1 VVEERAVNRKES
13 PAMST
18 EPSTTP
24 ARNLDDDKRLAH
36 VLYIL
41 HALAPFTAWLL
52 AVVAIVLAMAKRD
65 DVRGTF
71 LDSHFSWLSRTFWW
85 GLLWIVVCAALTGLM
100 FLTIILI
107 PVSWLPYML
116 LFIWYLYRVIK
127 GWLRLNDGRPV
138 V

>member
-1 VVEERAVNRKES
+1 
-13 PAMST
+13 MST
-18 EPSTTP
+18 GPVATP
-24 ARNLDDDKRLAH
+24 ERDMEGDKRLTH
-36 VLYIL
+36 ILYLL
-41 HALAPFTAWLL
+41 HGLAPFTAWLL
-52 AVVAIVLAMAKRD
+52 AVVAIILGMARRD

-85 GLLWIVVCAALTGLM
+85 GLLWIVVCSLLTALM
-100 FLTIILI
+100 FFTLLLI
-107 PVSWLPYML
+107 PLMWLPFTL

>member
-1 VVEERAVNRKES
+1 
-13 PAMST
+13 MST
-18 EPSTTP
+18 DPTANPGRSIE
-24 ARNLDDDKRLAH
+24 DEKRLAH

-52 AVVAIVLAMAKRD
+52 AVIAIVLGMAKRD

-85 GLLWIVVCAALTGLM
+85 GLLWIVVCGLVTTLM
-100 FLTIILI
+100 FVTVILI
-107 PVSWLPYML
+107 PLIWLPFTL

-138 V
+138 D

>member
-1 VVEERAVNRKES
+1 
-13 PAMST
+13 MST
-18 EPSTTP
+18 DP
-24 ARNLDDDKRLAH
+24 AASPGRSLEDEKRLAH

-52 AVVAIVLAMAKRD
+52 AVIAIILGMAKRD
-65 DVRGTF
+65 DVRGTW

-85 GLLWIVVCAALTGLM
+85 GLLWIVVCGLVTALM
-100 FLTIILI
+100 FFTLLLI
-107 PVSWLPYML
+107 PLMWLPFTL

-138 V
+138 D

>member
-1 VVEERAVNRKES
+1 
-13 PAMST
+13 MST
-18 EPSTTP
+18 DPTASTG
-24 ARNLDDDKRLAH
+24 RNLEDEKRLAH

-52 AVVAIVLAMAKRD
+52 AVIAIILGMAKRD
-65 DVRGTF
+65 DVRGTY

-85 GLLWIVVCAALTGLM
+85 GLLWIVICSLVTALM
-100 FLTIILI
+100 FFTLLLI
-107 PVSWLPYML
+107 PLMWLPFTL

-138 V
+138 E